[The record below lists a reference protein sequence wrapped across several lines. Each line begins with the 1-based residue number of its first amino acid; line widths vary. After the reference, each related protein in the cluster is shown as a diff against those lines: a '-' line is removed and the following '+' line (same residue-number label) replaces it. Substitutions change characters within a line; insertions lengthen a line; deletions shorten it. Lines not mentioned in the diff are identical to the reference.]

1 MDDSQSRM
9 PYLENCEITS
19 SLWFVIFI
27 SVINLNGNLVQLAG
41 ANPTAATS
49 TATPTGTPQAAVT
62 SHSATSVAAALPQ
75 AMGVSGGNIVM
86 VSQDRCVTL
95 F

>member
-1 MDDSQSRM
+1 M
-9 PYLENCEITS
+9 TS
-19 SLWFVIFI
+19 GLKFVIFI
-27 SVINLNGNLVQLAG
+27 SVINLNGNLVQLAA

-49 TATPTGTPQAAVT
+49 TATPTGTAQAAVT
-62 SHSATSVAAALPQ
+62 SPTATGVAAALPQ

-86 VSQDRCVTL
+86 VRQDRDIKL